1 MEYKKNDI
9 VRLNNRYFEEICAK
23 LFYKENLFYIDDK
36 SEDGKFV
43 RLRNV
48 RGSVPSSK
56 VFPVRID
63 GVEDRCVFYNPVI
76 AASIVPDGKALPSY
90 CVDEEEYYIEPL
102 KKCYDSD
109 GRMYYDILQSKQLSY
124 VHEIQHEL
132 PEIGDDLKI
141 HYTMN
146 MSRTL

>member
-9 VRLNNRYFEEICAK
+9 VRLDNRYFEEICAK

-90 CVDEEEYYIEPL
+90 CVDEEEYYIETL
-102 KKCYDSD
+102 EKCYDSD